1 MPKKFKT
8 KKTAKKTHK
17 QPSRLKTKRFWKWLL
32 KFSLL
37 SSLYALV
44 FGSILAFFVISYYSR
59 GLPDITE
66 MAKNE
71 LKPTVAIRDQ
81 HGVILAKYGDLKG
94 DTLTYSQIPTNMV
107 NAVVATEDQNFFDH
121 GGIDPFGILR
131 AQLVN
136 MRAGRVV
143 QGGSTITQQL
153 AKVIYLSPER
163 TLKRK
168 VQELIIAYQLEKN
181 FTKEQII
188 SMYLNRVYLGRGNYG
203 IDAAAKFYFGKSA
216 EDLDLFESA
225 IFAAMLKAPSRYA
238 PSNNFKLAVNRAH
251 YVLARMEEEGFITK
265 HEREKARP
273 PVVVARG
280 TARGALTNPYFADYV
295 LAELYDVVEASNE
308 ELDVY
313 TTLDL
318 SAQDQLEKSLQ
329 GVMSEAK
336 KSYNAHQAAAI
347 LMENNG
353 AIKAMMGGVSYQESQ
368 YNRAT
373 NSKRQ
378 PGSAFKF
385 FTYAAAMERGK
396 ELSDVYDDKPI
407 YINQGRNLPLWS
419 PRNFSR
425 DYVGQVDLE
434 KAFAKSINTVAVQLS
449 EEIGRDASIEM
460 AHRLGVKSS
469 MKPLASIALGVTEMS
484 LLELTQS
491 IAHIANDGN
500 RVRAFAITK
509 VTNKKGDVI
518 FERVEHSE
526 DKVLSDST
534 VAKMKSLMTAVVDYG
549 TGRKAHMFLGGV
561 YGKTGTTQEHRD
573 AWFVGV
579 KGDMLMGVWVG
590 NDDDSA
596 MNKVTGGTLP
606 AAIWKEFFSNVSSI
620 EKTVLSN
627 DSLPW
632 SQSVFDVLFSNQNSE
647 ENDEQ

>member
-1 MPKKFKT
+1 MPKKFK
-8 KKTAKKTHK
+8 AKKSVKKNNK
-17 QPSRLKTKRFWKWLL
+17 QPNRLKTKRFWRWLL
-32 KFSLL
+32 KFTFVSA
-37 SSLYALV
+37 LYVLI
-44 FGSILAFFVISYYSR
+44 FGSVLSFFIISYYSR

-71 LKPTVAIRDQ
+71 LKPTVKIRDA
-81 HGVILAKYGDLKG
+81 HGVVLAKYGDLKG
-94 DTLTYSQIPTNMV
+94 DTLTYSQIPTTVV

-121 GGIDPFGILR
+121 MGVDLFGILR
-131 AQLVN
+131 AQIVN

-203 IDAAAKFYFGKSA
+203 IDAAAKFYFGKNA

-238 PSNNFKLAVNRAH
+238 PSNNFKLVVNRAH
-251 YVLARMEEEGFITK
+251 YVLSRMEEEGFISK
-265 HEREKARP
+265 NEREKARP
-273 PVVVARG
+273 PVVIARG
-280 TARGALTNPYFADYV
+280 TARGALANPYFADYV
-295 LAELYDVVEASNE
+295 LAELYDVIETNNE

-318 SAQDQLEKSLQ
+318 NAQEQLEKSLQ
-329 GVMSEAK
+329 EVMSGSK
-336 KSYNAHQAAAI
+336 KAYNAHQAAAL
-347 LMENNG
+347 LMESNG

-385 FTYAAAMERGK
+385 FTYTAAMERGK

-407 YINQGRNLPLWS
+407 YINQGKNLPTWS

-425 DYVGQVDLE
+425 EYSGQVDLE

-449 EEIGRDASIEM
+449 EEIGREASIEM
-460 AHRLGVKSS
+460 AHRLGVKSQ

-509 VTNKKGDVI
+509 IANKKGEIV
-518 FERVEHSE
+518 FERVEHE
-526 DKVLSDST
+526 KDKLLNEST
-534 VAKMKSLMTAVVDYG
+534 VSKMKSLMTAVVDNG
-549 TGRKAHMFLGGV
+549 TGKKAHMFLGNV

-590 NDDDSA
+590 NDDDTP
-596 MNKVTGGTLP
+596 MNKVTGGTVP
-606 AAIWKEFFSNVSSI
+606 AIIWKDFFSNVSNI
-620 EKTVLSN
+620 EKTTLSN

-632 SQSVFDVLFSNQNSE
+632 SQSVFDVLFRSQQAEDS
-647 ENDEQ
+647 DDQ